1 MKISNEQI
9 EFFVKANK
17 ILQQPSHF
25 PDGNKVI
32 DYYKEIYADEIAQKK
47 APYYR
52 SLSPSCGSCIRH
64 CTFTI
69 ANDLRRLKIIDIN
82 GDYINGKHK

>member
-1 MKISNEQI
+1 MKINNEQI

-17 ILQQPSHF
+17 ILQTPSHF
-25 PDGNKVI
+25 PDGNKVVDEYMKI
-32 DYYKEIYADEIAQKK
+32 YKEEYEQKK

-64 CTFTI
+64 CTFTV
-69 ANDLRRLKIIDIN
+69 ANDLRKLKIIDIN
-82 GDYINGKHK
+82 GDYINGKDK

>member
-9 EFFVKANK
+9 DFFYKANK
-17 ILQQPSHF
+17 ILQTPSHF
-25 PDGNKVI
+25 PDGNKVMEE
-32 DYYKEIYADEIAQKK
+32 YRKIYEEELKNKK

-64 CTFTI
+64 MVYMV
-69 ANDLRRLKIIDIN
+69 ANDMRALGIIDLK
-82 GDYINGKHK
+82 GEFKK

>member
-17 ILQQPSHF
+17 ILQVPSHF
-25 PDGNKVI
+25 PDGNKVLEE
-32 DYYKEIYADEIAQKK
+32 YKKIYEEELKNKK

-52 SLSPSCGSCIRH
+52 SLSASCGSCIRH
-64 CTFTI
+64 CVFTCI
-69 ANDLRRLKIIDIN
+69 NDLRKLKIIDIN
-82 GDYINGKHK
+82 E